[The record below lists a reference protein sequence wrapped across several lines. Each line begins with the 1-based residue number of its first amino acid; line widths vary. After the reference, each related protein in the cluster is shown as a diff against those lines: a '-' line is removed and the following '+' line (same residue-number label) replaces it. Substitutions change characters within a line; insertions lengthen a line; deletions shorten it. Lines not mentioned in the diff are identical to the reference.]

1 MKIAKQITTVIV
13 LIVLATPL
21 FAADDDTKA
30 FGQFQGFLE
39 GMDQKSFEMMQDYI
53 DQTDLTNRILSHQSV
68 QPDVEQTFRSDFWNI
83 IETGVA
89 SVLPPEGSKVKGE
102 LIQFEF
108 DDGQGRACVR
118 FAYPN
123 QTGRAG
129 PAFDSL
135 TQITISSFTGLNCGT
150 TDAAV

>member
-39 GMDQKSFEMMQDYI
+39 GIDQKSFEMMQDYL

-68 QPDVEQTFRSDFWNI
+68 QPDVEQMFRSDFWNI
-83 IETGVA
+83 IERGVS
-89 SVLPPEGSKVKGE
+89 SVLPPEGSKVKG
-102 LIQFEF
+102 
-108 DDGQGRACVR
+108 
-118 FAYPN
+118 
-123 QTGRAG
+123 TGRAG